1 MSTDE
6 DVFIAVIGGGHQFAG
21 FGDGYA
27 ALGTFEGSTVGG
39 DEGDTTVLAA
49 ATGIVIGD
57 GGIAEVRLTAGP
69 MSGVLVAVTGLGV
82 GKRSPRAITAEGR

>member
-6 DVFIAVIGGGHQFAG
+6 DVFVAVIGGGYRLAG

-39 DEGDTTVLAA
+39 DEGDATVLAA
-49 ATGIVIGD
+49 ATGVVVDD
-57 GGIAEVRLTAGP
+57 GGIAEVGLTAGAT
-69 MSGVLVAVTGLGV
+69 SGVLVTVTGLGV
-82 GKRSPRAITAEGR
+82 GERSPRAIAAKGR